1 MKKIGVIV
9 PTIGILSLL
18 IAIAGWAQTGMGP
31 GGRGGGIH
39 YGTMWEPKTVGTLS
53 GEVVAVEKY
62 VPGRGGTSYG
72 LRLSLKTD
80 KETILVFLG
89 PASYI
94 EEQRIKFEA
103 KDKIEVKG
111 SRMTIQGQPTII
123 AAEVKKGDQVLKL
136 RNDDGVP
143 LWLKQGLR

>member
-1 MKKIGVIV
+1 MKKIG
-9 PTIGILSLL
+9 TIGIMIGVLGLL
-18 IAIAGWAQTGMGP
+18 MVISGWAQTGMGP
-31 GGRGGGIH
+31 RGGGSGVH
-39 YGTMWEPKTVGTLS
+39 YGTMWDGTTVETLS

-80 KETILVFLG
+80 KETIPVFLG
-89 PASYI
+89 PAWYI

-111 SRMTIQGQPTII
+111 SRMSIQEQPTII
-123 AAEVKKGDQVLKL
+123 AQEVKKGDQVLKL
-136 RNDDGVP
+136 RDDKGTP
-143 LWLKQGLR
+143 LWLGPR